1 MKSSRAGLT
10 MLVCAAAF
18 AFLGTP
24 SAVSAAEDH
33 ELHIHNMTGH
43 AVDVYVFTDD
53 AVHHEGRG
61 GHQEGHLEDGETGT
75 AHVPT
80 CKFAIVLEDGEDIW
94 HAEFHD
100 CHSTDLTITSST
112 GHEKKK
118 KKK

>member
-1 MKSSRAGLT
+1 
-10 MLVCAAAF
+10 MLVSAAAF

-24 SAVSAAEDH
+24 SAVSAA
-33 ELHIHNMTGH
+33 
-43 AVDVYVFTDD
+43 DD